1 MSPSSSSPPP
11 PPVPTLSISG
21 LTLASLLHLASTSP
35 CDASGLLS
43 GHLSLPSLPPALS
56 DFDPPSVPVVTPASL
71 FITHHYSFPSPLSFF
86 SPLAVI
92 DRSFVSSL
100 SPIVGWFSYRR
111 NTSPRP
117 SMRELAV
124 SSSLAKTLETNNNIP
139 CVFLLLSSSNSSN
152 RAVHTHVYKAFVVL
166 KQGERSVL
174 QPVSLKVINVGP
186 SSSGGQYGN
195 FTPELS
201 PLPLMPCSVRATE
214 DLHFNP
220 CSEGE
225 KKKSKKEESLGD
237 LKEKAQGQKTLD
249 SVSDGFGV
257 ERLEKLVTGN
267 SYTNELEDL
276 YCSMLSKLEGLVRQ
290 VEKSSIRVSDQVRKK
305 KPNFLL
311 QFYYFYMFLCF
322 VSCDYNDKSGVNAI
336 NK

>member
-1 MSPSSSSPPP
+1 MVRLEALGSDNAGIEVMEVNDDEYDYMDEDDDQDQNHLFFFINVSFLFFSSSSSGSDPLHLRPDPRLPPP
-11 PPVPTLSISG
+11 PP
-21 LTLASLLHLASTSP
+21 LATPPASSPATSP
-35 CDASGLLS
+35 
-43 GHLSLPSLPPALS
+43 SLPSRL
-56 DFDPPSVPVVTPASL
+56 
-71 FITHHYSFPSPLSFF
+71 PSPILTRLQF
-86 SPLAVI
+86 L
-92 DRSFVSSL
+92 L

-139 CVFLLLSSSNSSN
+139 CVFLLLSSSNSPN

-237 LKEKAQGQKTLD
+237 LKEKARGQKTLD

-290 VEKSSIRVSDQVRKK
+290 VEKSSIRVSDQENRNLELRCK
-305 KPNFLL
+305 LAG
-311 QFYYFYMFLCF
+311 ME
-322 VSCDYNDKSGVNAI
+322 
-336 NK
+336 